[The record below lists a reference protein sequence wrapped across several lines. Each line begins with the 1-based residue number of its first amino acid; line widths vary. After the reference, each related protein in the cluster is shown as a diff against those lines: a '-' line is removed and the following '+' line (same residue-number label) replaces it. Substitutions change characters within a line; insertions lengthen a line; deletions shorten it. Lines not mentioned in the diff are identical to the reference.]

1 MTSPYLRRPIR
12 TIDQAIADMEAQ
24 ADELMKIEYE
34 DIDVT
39 VLVFE
44 ENEELKRLEK
54 MRQEVYDS
62 MALPVKFVN
71 PDGDEK

>member
-12 TIDQAIADMEAQ
+12 TIDQAIADLEAQ
-24 ADELMKIEYE
+24 ADELVKIEYE
-34 DIDVT
+34 DVDIT

-44 ENEELKRLEK
+44 DLDNINQQITDATAVPTRLLGK
-54 MRQEVYDS
+54 
-62 MALPVKFVN
+62 

>member
-12 TIDQAIADMEAQ
+12 TIDQAIADLEAQ
-24 ADELMKIEYE
+24 ADEYMKIEYE

-44 ENEELKRLEK
+44 ENEELEQLEK
-54 MRQEVYDS
+54 LKQEVYDS